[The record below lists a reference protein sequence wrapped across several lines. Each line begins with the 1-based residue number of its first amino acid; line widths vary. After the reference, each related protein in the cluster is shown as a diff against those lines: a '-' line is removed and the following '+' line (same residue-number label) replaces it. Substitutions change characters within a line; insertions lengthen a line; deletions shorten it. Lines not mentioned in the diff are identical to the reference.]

1 MGANEPLG
9 TVAQT
14 PDDGRLLNSR
24 YIVEP
29 FHLFDVISC
38 IVGSTLA
45 VDLAT
50 VPFDVIS
57 CIVGSTL
64 AVDLKRPPVY
74 VLGMG
79 QGAPGNDQ
87 RTDREPGSPAVT
99 ASPPN
104 LTNQKTRR
112 QLVL

>member
-1 MGANEPLG
+1 ME
-9 TVAQT
+9 
-14 PDDGRLLNSR
+14 DYLNSR

-29 FHLFDVISC
+29 FHIFDCCLVSNGGIAVIITSAERAK
-38 IVGSTLA
+38 S
-45 VDLAT
+45 
-50 VPFDVIS
+50 
-57 CIVGSTL
+57 
-64 AVDLKRPPVY
+64 LKQPPVY

-87 RTDREPGSPAVT
+87 RTDREPGSHGRT
-99 ASPPN
+99 ASTPN